1 MKRVK
6 TVGYSAARAGRGWV
20 LLVAVIVG
28 FVVVGVVEYVVINHV
43 MSPEPR
49 TAAGG
54 GDVPGG
60 TGVPVSQRRTPA
72 GAASAAQN
80 FQIAG
85 FRVAA
90 GTLDSRHAVAALLDP
105 GATPTAAAVLA
116 APTQPQDQLAR
127 QRLTYAPLSTVV
139 EAFDPDRAQVSVWGV
154 AAQSSRMA
162 PQPGGT
168 EDWGRSTITL
178 RWDGAQWRVTDQRFE
193 SGPWP
198 VRSEDRL
205 TDADG
210 DFAFRFRESVQG
222 WAYVPDA

>member
-28 FVVVGVVEYVVINHV
+28 FVVVGAVEYVVISRV
-43 MSPEPR
+43 VSPEPR
-49 TAAGG
+49 PASVGG
-54 GDVPGG
+54 GSGG
-60 TGVPVSQRRTPA
+60 SGVPVSQRRTPA
-72 GAASAAQN
+72 GAATAAQN

-90 GTLDSRHAVAALLDP
+90 GTLDARHAVDALLDP
-105 GATPTAAAVLA
+105 GATPTAVAVLA

-127 QRLTYAPLSTVV
+127 QRLTYAPLSTVI

-168 EDWGRSTITL
+168 EDWGRSTISL
-178 RWDGAQWRVTDQRFE
+178 RWDGAQWRVADQRFE

-198 VRSEDRL
+198 VRSQDRL

>member
-1 MKRVK
+1 M
-6 TVGYSAARAGRGWV
+6 
-20 LLVAVIVG
+20 
-28 FVVVGVVEYVVINHV
+28 
-43 MSPEPR
+43 
-49 TAAGG
+49 
-54 GDVPGG
+54 
-60 TGVPVSQRRTPA
+60 SQRRTPA

-105 GATPTAAAVLA
+105 AATPTAAAVLA

-127 QRLTYAPLSTVV
+127 QRLTYAPLSTVI

-168 EDWGRSTITL
+168 EDWGRSTISL

-198 VRSEDRL
+198 VRTEDRL
-205 TDADG
+205 TNADG
-210 DFAFRFRESVQG
+210 DFAFRFRESAQG